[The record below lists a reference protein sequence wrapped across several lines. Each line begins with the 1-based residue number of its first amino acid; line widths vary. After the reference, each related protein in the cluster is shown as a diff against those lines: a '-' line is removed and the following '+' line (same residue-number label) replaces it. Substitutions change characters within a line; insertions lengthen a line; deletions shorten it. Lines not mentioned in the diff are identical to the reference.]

1 MNGRAL
7 FFSPISISFLPPYF
21 TSLLDISHHTGTCM
35 MRKHIYPVEVK
46 VGVTGQSEI
55 RRGEGEW
62 GATIPLSKNQ
72 CLWTNIYDHAG
83 NLLSADNFRLGSKIC
98 FTIYHI
104 NQMADK
110 NVEKIPSEM
119 KVAPNYKLL
128 ALLTLHYRLANEN

>member
-7 FFSPISISFLPPYF
+7 TISPISISFLPPYF

-46 VGVTGQSEI
+46 VGVTGQSKI

-62 GATIPLSKNQ
+62 GATLPLSKNQ
-72 CLWTNIYDHAG
+72 CLWTNKYDHV
-83 NLLSADNFRLGSKIC
+83 NLLSADNVRLGSKIS
-98 FTIYHI
+98 IAP
-104 NQMADK
+104 NSMADI

-119 KVAPNYKLL
+119 EVAPPYKLL
-128 ALLTLHYRLANEN
+128 TLLSFHYRLSNEI